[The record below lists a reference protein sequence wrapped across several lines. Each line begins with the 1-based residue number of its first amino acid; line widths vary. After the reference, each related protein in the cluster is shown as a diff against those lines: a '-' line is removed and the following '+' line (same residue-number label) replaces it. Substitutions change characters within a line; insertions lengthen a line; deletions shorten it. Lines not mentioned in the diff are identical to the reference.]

1 MIYLDIPVLET
12 SLMTTHCPNGL
23 GNICFTFTNVSLPM
37 TNPAIT
43 VEGVWKTFRLY
54 RERNQY
60 LKATITRGRRSKF
73 EEFEA
78 LQDVSFDV
86 PQGQT
91 FGIIG
96 SNGSGKS
103 TLLKCLAGILTPDR
117 GELSAGGRTAALLEL
132 GAGFHPELS
141 GRENVALNGAILGM
155 TRREIEKRFDEIVE
169 FAGLERFIDTPV
181 KNYSSGMVV
190 RLGFAVAINVEPE
203 ILIIDEVLAVGDEE
217 FQARCFRKIEQFRR
231 EGRTIVFVSHGLSQV
246 SQLCDDALW
255 LDKGRVRSIGP
266 AYEIV
271 SEYTGESHQA
281 PAPDSNHE
289 RVADSDR
296 WGTGEAR
303 IDSVR
308 ILDSSGRP
316 TSTLRSGEPVRF
328 VVDYSINE
336 AISDLVV
343 GLRITHLHGLTVWGS
358 NTKRCGFPLAAEGN
372 GGSVEFVIPS
382 MNLLEGTFDLTVA
395 ISDKTEVNAYD
406 HYDRCHRFNVVQ
418 HGTFDEGTTRIRGE
432 WSRRR

>member
-1 MIYLDIPVLET
+1 
-12 SLMTTHCPNGL
+12 
-23 GNICFTFTNVSLPM
+23 M

-43 VEGVWKTFRLY
+43 VDGVWKMFRLY

-60 LKATITRGRRSKF
+60 LKATITRGRRSKYD
-73 EEFEA
+73 EFWA
-78 LQDVSFDV
+78 LQDVSFEV
-86 PQGQT
+86 AQGQT

-103 TLLKCLAGILTPDR
+103 TLLKCLAGILTPEK
-117 GELSAGGRTAALLEL
+117 GQLSASGRTAALLEL

-155 TRREIEKRFDEIVE
+155 TRREIELKFDDIVE

-217 FQARCFRKIEQFRR
+217 FQARCFQKIEQFRR

-255 LDKGRVRSIGP
+255 LDQGRVRSIGP

-281 PAPDSNHE
+281 PAPVGEQVLVVDTN
-289 RVADSDR
+289 R
-296 WGTGEAR
+296 WGTGEAT

-308 ILDSSGRP
+308 INDSSGRP
-316 TSTLRSGEPVRF
+316 ASTLRSGDPVR
-328 VVDYSINE
+328 VIVDYSVNQPLE
-336 AISDLVV
+336 DLVI
-343 GLRITHLHGLTVWGS
+343 GLRITHLHGLTIWGS
-358 NTKRCGFPLAAEGN
+358 NTKRCGFPLTADKPS
-372 GGSVEFVIPS
+372 GSVEFSIPS
-382 MNLLEGTFDLTVA
+382 LDLLEGTFDLTVA

-406 HYDRCHRFNVVQ
+406 HLERCLRFNVVQ
-418 HGTFDEGTTRIRGE
+418 RGTFDEGTTRLIGV
-432 WSRRR
+432 WSRNS